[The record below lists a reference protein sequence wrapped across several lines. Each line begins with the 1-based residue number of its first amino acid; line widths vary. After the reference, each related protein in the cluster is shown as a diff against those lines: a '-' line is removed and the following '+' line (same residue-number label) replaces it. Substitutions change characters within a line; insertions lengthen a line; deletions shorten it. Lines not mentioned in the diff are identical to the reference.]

1 MEKEKMEQEQ
11 QKGMTSPTEWRYLD
25 LKPENGEIF
34 ISRFEEARGGE
45 EAEDDPGEM
54 PLHYAALHFGGGVW
68 EIEDTSTKFGV
79 RVNGEKIEKNQ
90 ILREQD
96 EICIG
101 DTQFYFLGTQLKY
114 SHRQYTENRLSI
126 HIEERSVWQL
136 FKKHTLLKDID
147 LTIYPGEMVLLLGG
161 SGAGKTTFINAVTG
175 YEKAKAT
182 ILEGD
187 KDIYRNY
194 NQLKYNIG
202 MVPQQDLLRMD
213 DTVYMTLM
221 NAAQMRMP
229 VHYTRQERERRVQEL
244 LAMFGLEREAE
255 ELVSKLSGGQRK
267 RLSIAVEFVASPDLF
282 ILDEPDSGLDGVM
295 ARELMEY
302 LRQIADDRKIVMV
315 ITHTPDRVIDL
326 FDKVIVLAKSTGD
339 HVGHLAFY
347 GGVEEARSFFGKD
360 SMEEILLLMNSKEEG
375 GQGLADAYIEKFQQL
390 TKSQG
395 PAEASVD
402 PKREESQ
409 IEEDV

>member
-45 EAEDDPGEM
+45 
-54 PLHYAALHFGGGVW
+54 
-68 EIEDTSTKFGV
+68 
-79 RVNGEKIEKNQ
+79 
-90 ILREQD
+90 
-96 EICIG
+96 
-101 DTQFYFLGTQLKY
+101 
-114 SHRQYTENRLSI
+114 
-126 HIEERSVWQL
+126 
-136 FKKHTLLKDID
+136 
-147 LTIYPGEMVLLLGG
+147 
-161 SGAGKTTFINAVTG
+161 
-175 YEKAKAT
+175 
-182 ILEGD
+182 
-187 KDIYRNY
+187 
-194 NQLKYNIG
+194 
-202 MVPQQDLLRMD
+202 
-213 DTVYMTLM
+213 
-221 NAAQMRMP
+221 
-229 VHYTRQERERRVQEL
+229 
-244 LAMFGLEREAE
+244 EAE

-375 GQGLADAYIEKFQQL
+375 GQGLADAYIEKFRQL